1 MTAHATLA
9 DFSLVKG
16 GLLFETE
23 RRLRRAPRSRYDPIW
38 RALAVAM
45 VAWLPLLLLSLPK
58 GGPSVASLFREMQIH
73 AQLLV
78 ALPVLVGA
86 EPYIDG
92 RLAFAARH
100 FLHSNLVR
108 ADGLETFEADARR
121 AMRWRD
127 SYLVEVLLLVLAYAL
142 SFITPTDASRQWTM
156 GGDDVGGMSMAGW
169 WNLTVS
175 QPLFRFL
182 ALRWI
187 WRGFVWSA
195 FLLRVSRLPLTL
207 VPTHPDM
214 MGGLG
219 FLPVCQASFSP
230 VVFSLAVVVAAYTS
244 RVEPKGLAA
253 NPMAYVIPL
262 AVIAAVA
269 VVLVFA
275 PMAFFV
281 PQLVQAK
288 RRGDAGFS
296 PLASRHSRQF
306 EQKWFPGGPNT
317 ELLGAPEMSSLA
329 DIGTAYSL
337 SRRMR
342 LLPWDLMALQAV
354 IGSALAPLLI
364 LLVLDRQFLS
374 VLKFIHHGLW

>member
-1 MTAHATLA
+1 MDPHSTIAE
-9 DFSLVKG
+9 FSLVKG

-23 RRLRRAPRSRYDPIW
+23 RRLRRGPRKRYDPVL
-38 RALAVAM
+38 RALAFSAIG
-45 VAWLPLLLLSLPK
+45 WLPLLLFTLPS
-58 GGPSVASLFREMQIH
+58 GGPTVGSLFKELQVH

-78 ALPVLVGA
+78 ALPALLAA

-92 RLAFAARH
+92 RLAFAVRQ
-100 FLHSNLVR
+100 FLNSNLV
-108 ADGLETFEADARR
+108 ATDGLQTFEADARR

-127 SYLVEVLLLVLAYAL
+127 SYIAEALLLILAYAL
-142 SFITPTDASRQWTM
+142 TFITPADPTRTWTLS
-156 GGDDVGGMSMAGW
+156 GDGFSMAGW
-169 WNLTVS
+169 WNLAVS

-187 WRGFVWSA
+187 WRGVVWSA

-219 FLPVCQASFSP
+219 FLPICQASFSP

-244 RVEPKGLAA
+244 RVEPKDLSA
-253 NPMAYVIPL
+253 NPTAYVIPL
-262 AVIAAVA
+262 VVIAAGA

-275 PMAFFV
+275 PMSFFV
-281 PQLVQAK
+281 PQLVRAK
-288 RRGDAGFS
+288 RIGDEDFS
-296 PLASRHSRQF
+296 KVASKHSRQF
-306 EQKWFPGGPNT
+306 EHKWFRGGPES

-329 DIGTAYSL
+329 DIGTAFTL

-342 LLPWDLMALQAV
+342 LLLWDKMALLAV
-354 IGSALAPLLI
+354 VGAALAPLLM
-364 LLVLDRQFLS
+364 LLVMDRQFIS
-374 VLKFIHHGLW
+374 VLKFIHDGLR